1 MLEGYNAMN
10 QMQQA
15 IQQESQMEPKVTN
28 LVESNPLAVF
38 KAVKDFMFTNH
49 H

>member
-15 IQQESQMEPKVTN
+15 IQQEPQMEPKVTN